1 MWYFI
6 LPILPGSLTC
16 FFSSQ
21 FKVDGDWFTWIDYG
35 RFQELVREHERSG
48 GAETFTAADYAAR
61 TPEWA
66 LFGSRERGFDPLDVR
81 YQRKNKARDIS
92 GC

>member
-1 MWYFI
+1 MV
-6 LPILPGSLTC
+6 LLAAPC
-16 FFSSQ
+16 FGNVVFPSFQ
-21 FKVDGDWFTWIDYG
+21 FKVRGEWCTWIDYD

-48 GAETFTAADYAAR
+48 GSKTFTAADYTAK
-61 TPEWA
+61 TPPWA
-66 LFGSRERGFDPLDVR
+66 LFGSGERGFDPSDVR